1 MRNLLVLK
9 AGGQGADLALDRC
22 QGLGHALVIK
32 GKAARNAPP
41 LSGPP
46 PEQSALCC
54 WKFSLP
60 RAVGSSGKPLPGVS
74 GEQRTGCVGAASCF
88 VSASPTAPLAQE
100 DAKSSR
106 PAVRDVSEELSRQL
120 EDILNTYCV
129 DASQEGPG
137 EDGGQSEPA
146 EQEEAE
152 KCRSESP
159 RNGEQEPGGPEMNGE
174 KEGTKGTEEFRAG
187 EECGERDQKKAQE
200 KKKAKGLGKSCP
212 AVVVLVVV
220 VELGALARGSD
231 GCEACFVSA
240 FRRQNSA

>member
-1 MRNLLVLK
+1 M
-9 AGGQGADLALDRC
+9 
-22 QGLGHALVIK
+22 
-32 GKAARNAPP
+32 
-41 LSGPP
+41 
-46 PEQSALCC
+46 
-54 WKFSLP
+54 
-60 RAVGSSGKPLPGVS
+60 
-74 GEQRTGCVGAASCF
+74 GAASCL

-212 AVVVLVVV
+212 AVVVPP
-220 VELGALARGSD
+220 AR
-231 GCEACFVSA
+231 EACSRGGFCAVLTALSTASTSGVGCAAGFGSGTASPCGVGANQRAAKVLTGAGCCSSLGVLHVSPL
-240 FRRQNSA
+240 SAQPCGASLL